1 MRAAAVTASQT
12 EPLPAYEKKKDP
24 LYAAGMRGILPYTA
38 GSFISDALN
47 QRLSLST
54 NSSEMMAMIP

>member
-24 LYAAGMRGILPYTA
+24 LYAVGMCGILPYTA
-38 GSFISDALN
+38 GLFS
-47 QRLSLST
+47 SLT
-54 NSSEMMAMIP
+54 H